1 MSLRSLCLAALPLAA
16 AACVRQPEAEP
27 VPAPAS
33 APAAQ
38 TAMPAST
45 SPASDIDARLSKYTT
60 VRLTTDIGAL
70 SAKERQMLPILIEAS
85 QAMDEIFWQQ
95 AYGDRAALM
104 ASLPDARMRRFA
116 EINYGPWDRLAGNEP
131 FVPGAGPKPE
141 GANLYPRDMTKAE
154 FEAEVA
160 KGGARAD
167 SLKSLYTLVRREGGR
182 LVAVPYHVAFASQMQ
197 RAAAKLREA
206 AALAEDAGLKRY
218 LQLRADALVSGNYQP
233 SDMAWLDMKNNAIDV
248 VIGPIETYEDALYGY
263 KAAAEAYVLVKD
275 REWSQRLA
283 RYAALLPSLQQGL
296 PVAEQYRREMP
307 GVDSDLNAYDAVY
320 YAGDANAGS
329 KTIAINL
336 PNDEEVQL
344 KKGTRRLQLKNS
356 MRAKFDAIL
365 VPIADLLIVPEQ
377 RQHITFDAFFANVMF
392 HEVAHGLGI
401 KNTVGGKGTVRNALK
416 EQAGALEE
424 GKADV
429 LGLYMI
435 TRLHQQG
442 ELEDTE
448 LADHY
453 VTFLAGIFRSIRF
466 GTSSAHGRAN
476 AAQFSFFQERGAFT
490 RDSAGGRYRVD
501 LPRMREAVDAMAE
514 RILRFQGDGDYD
526 GVTRFMAERAAVSP
540 ALQGDLDR
548 LKDLGIPVDITF
560 EQGAHVLGLES

>member
-1 MSLRSLCLAALPLAA
+1 MTLRPLCLAVLPLAA
-16 AACVRQPEAEP
+16 AACVRQPAAE
-27 VPAPAS
+27 PAPAS
-33 APAAQ
+33 APAA
-38 TAMPAST
+38 TAAMPSAA
-45 SPASDIDARLSKYTT
+45 PASDIDARLAKYTT
-60 VRLTTDIGAL
+60 VRLTTDVGVL
-70 SAKERQMLPILIEAS
+70 SARERQMLPILIDAS
-85 QAMDEIFWQQ
+85 QAMEEIFWQQ

-131 FVPGAGPKPE
+131 FVPGAGPKPA

-167 SLKSLYTLVRREGGR
+167 SLKSLYTLVRREGSR
-182 LVAVPYHVAFASQMQ
+182 LVAVPYHVAFAPQMQ
-197 RAAAKLREA
+197 RAAARLREA
-206 AALAEDAGLKRY
+206 AALAEDAGLRRY
-218 LQLRADALVSGNYQP
+218 LELRADALVTGNYQP
-233 SDMAWLDMKNNAIDV
+233 SDMAWLDMKNNTIEV

-307 GVDSDLNAYDAVY
+307 GTDSDLNAYDAVY

-365 VPIADLLIVPEQ
+365 VPIADVLIAPDQ
-377 RQHITFDAFFANVMF
+377 RKHITFDAFFANTMF

-401 KNTVGGKGTVRNALK
+401 KNTVNGKGTVREALK
-416 EQAGALEE
+416 ERASALEE

-429 LGLYMI
+429 LGLYMV
-435 TRLHQQG
+435 TALAGRG
-442 ELEDTE
+442 ELGQVDLRDYYT
-448 LADHY
+448 
-453 VTFLAGIFRSIRF
+453 TFLASIFRSVRF
-466 GTSSAHGRAN
+466 GASSAHGRAN
-476 AAQFSFFQERGAFT
+476 MARFAFFQQMGAFS
-490 RDSAGGRYRVD
+490 RDAATGTYRVD
-501 LPRMREAVDAMAE
+501 YEKMRLAMNALSE
-514 RILRFQGDGDYD
+514 KILVFQGTGDYA
-526 GVTRFMAERAAVSP
+526 GVSQFMDEQGRISP
-540 ALQGDLDR
+540 ELQRDLDR
-548 LKDLGIPVDITF
+548 LAAAKIPVDVVF
-560 EQGAHVLGLES
+560 EQGMSVLERR